1 MTQAYNLSQLAN
13 NLNSSGQLDAT
24 DGLVN
29 AVPVANGG
37 TGATTGSAA
46 RTNLGA
52 AASGANTDITSLS
65 APALGAATATTQAT
79 NDNTTKVATT
89 AFVAGQAG
97 TASPL
102 ASGTAAVGTS
112 LLYARQ
118 DHVHQQSISSATAVA
133 TTSGTSVDFTGIPSW
148 AKRITIAFNGVSTN
162 GTSALILQIGA
173 GSFVTSG
180 YISSGVQAGGTN
192 TATGLYATA
201 GFLTG
206 GGLSAATIMS
216 GVATL
221 IHMGGNLW
229 VFQSS
234 GGFEGASFGTVCG
247 GNLSLGGT
255 LDRVRLT
262 SILGVDTFDAGSMN
276 LLWE

>member
-97 TASPL
+97 TATPL
-102 ASGTAAVGTS
+102 VDGTAAVGTS

-118 DHVHQQSISSATAVA
+118 DHVHPVAGIGYSQTWQDVLASRAASTDYTNSTGKPIQVNVWGISGGPADLVIGGVIACR
-133 TTSGTSVDFTGIPSW
+133 SGINGSVPSVNLTGIVPP
-148 AKRITIAFNGVSTN
+148 
-162 GTSALILQIGA
+162 
-173 GSFVTSG
+173 
-180 YISSGVQAGGTN
+180 
-192 TATGLYATA
+192 
-201 GFLTG
+201 
-206 GGLSAATIMS
+206 
-216 GVATL
+216 
-221 IHMGGNLW
+221 
-229 VFQSS
+229 
-234 GGFEGASFGTVCG
+234 GTVY
-247 GNLSLGGT
+247 
-255 LDRVRLT
+255 RVNNISTGAIVIWAELR
-262 SILGVDTFDAGSMN
+262 
-276 LLWE
+276 